1 MAGHRVP
8 AEETGRRRSVCRRG
22 RRKPCPLGEIKR
34 LLEPRGV
41 NFRLS
46 PGDKRVTLDLIEA
59 IIPIEQRDVG
69 VATVRSEPR
78 PAVTEQISAAR

>member
-1 MAGHRVP
+1 M
-8 AEETGRRRSVCRRG
+8 
-22 RRKPCPLGEIKR
+22 PLSRYTNSLPSGEIKR

-69 VATVRSEPR
+69 VATIRSDDTQM
-78 PAVTEQISAAR
+78 PAVDSADAMRNVEFDRATSCYGTV